1 LYVIEQATSSSIAQC
16 LVYIEEG
23 LNSKWSIRTDLTLET
38 HTYINEMK
46 NCCFSQNTVIRRRRK
61 KTEQEID
68 FKKKRAEIFF

>member
-61 KTEQEID
+61 KNRT
-68 FKKKRAEIFF
+68 RN